1 MKDYIVFFTEGF
13 DSHNIKRQMESFP
26 RAHISCINS
35 KPDYNTLINESNIA
49 QKNNF
54 ENFYIFW
61 EKDDIFSMNRE
72 MKNEFHAKFKE
83 TGAIPYKYTKILE
96 QDVNAQQAGT
106 IPTGTATQAAPVGQ
120 VTPNV
125 GQTAQQNGTGTVSA
139 GVVPN
144 VQTQQNV
151 GVTTGADPNLQGKLN
166 TYNTQYTKNHAAT
179 VFIWPFNLFIND
191 GKTQGELSAF
201 AKALSDDD
209 VGRSPGYTTTSNT
222 THQKKGTWQRIIYV
236 PQSLKELNQGVAR
249 ADTLYASTLDIW
261 QTYYFAKNQSNASG
275 RGIKEILRNL
285 HVGGVKVDYGLL
297 TEGEI
302 VNACRRQGVSN
313 ASIRNIHILHTLPY
327 APYLKW
333 CPDDHHSIIS
343 TMSYPNAKLNENQLK
358 GLEAMKN
365 FVSQKKNDANFL
377 KALIAINRG
386 TAENS
391 AEAQTALKNMRKFLN
406 AYDPFWKYWNLY
418 LSQKD
423 VYGKPDGSGAAKDTL
438 TAMSDFL
445 GQVEDLPTGSH
456 TNDLDQF
463 YKAAGWLDKNSSTA
477 ENGMFG
483 EKQFRKDIENAAKA
497 AKAMANNASVAKNV
511 VASALSSNSTK
522 QSNNNNNKEA
532 TPHEVYDDEYF
543 SNKQATVDGED
554 VKKIEKDAEK
564 DANKEDQNAN
574 EAEKD
579 QTIDKEQNVDKE
591 QNAEK
596 APEEKP
602 AESENAQSEEN
613 KESPENAEN
622 AENVNKVDDFD
633 NAELDHIL
641 CQLSPIWNGDDR
653 NIGWSVRHNFYGNT
667 VWEDMEGITKG
678 ESELGYTAE
687 RAIAVNNA
695 IKAYLQNIV
704 SGAAVDGQTPNT
716 TNVPENAKTTT
727 NQTAINSEGDIT
739 TEQNEIANEVV
750 VNQ

>member
-96 QDVNAQQAGT
+96 QDINAQQAGT
-106 IPTGTATQAAPVGQ
+106 VPTGTPAGTTQAAPVGQ
-120 VTPNV
+120 TV
-125 GQTAQQNGTGTVSA
+125 QQNGTGTIPT
-139 GVVPN
+139 GVTPTG
-144 VQTQQNV
+144 QTQQNV
-151 GVTTGADPNLQGKLN
+151 GVTAGADPNLQGKLN

-179 VFIWPFNLFIND
+179 VFIWPFNLFRND

-201 AKALSDDD
+201 AKALNDDD

-222 THQKKGTWQRIIYV
+222 THQKKGNWQRIIYV

-261 QTYYFAKNQSNASG
+261 QTYYFAKNQSNSG
-275 RGIKEILRNL
+275 AQGIKDILRNL

-343 TMSYPNAKLNENQLK
+343 TMTYPNAKLNETQLK

-365 FVSQKKNDANFL
+365 YVSQKKNDANFL

-391 AEAQTALKNMRKFLN
+391 AEAQTALKNMRKFLTS
-406 AYDPFWKYWNLY
+406 YDPFWKYWNLY

-438 TAMSDFL
+438 TAMGDFL

-483 EKQFRKDIENAAKA
+483 EKQFRKDLENAAKA
-497 AKAMANNASVAKNV
+497 IKTMANNASVAKNV
-511 VASALSSNSTK
+511 VSSALPAKSTK
-522 QSNNNNNKEA
+522 QTTDNNNKEA

-543 SNKQATVDGED
+543 SNKQATVDGKD
-554 VKKIEKDAEK
+554 VNKIEKDAEK
-564 DANKEDQNAN
+564 DANKEGQNAN

-579 QTIDKEQNVDKE
+579 QATDKEQTV
-591 QNAEK
+591 EK

-602 AESENAQSEEN
+602 ASQEGENTQSGEN
-613 KESPENAEN
+613 KESPETAEN
-622 AENVNKVDDFD
+622 AEDVKNVNKVDDFD
-633 NAELDHIL
+633 NTELDHIL
-641 CQLSPIWNGDDR
+641 CQLSPIWNGDDT
-653 NIGWSVRHNFYGNT
+653 NIGWSVRHSFYGNT

-678 ESELGYTAE
+678 DSKLGYTVE
-687 RAIAVNNA
+687 RAIAVRKA
-695 IKAYLQNIV
+695 IEAYLGNNI
-704 SGAAVDGQTPNT
+704 SGVAVDGQTPNS

-727 NQTAINSEGDIT
+727 NQAIINPEGDIT
-739 TEQNEIANEVV
+739 TEQKEIANEVV
-750 VNQ
+750 DKQ

>member
-96 QDVNAQQAGT
+96 QDVNAQHAGT
-106 IPTGTATQAAPVGQ
+106 IPTGAPAGTTTQAAPVGQ

-125 GQTAQQNGTGTVSA
+125 AQTAQQNGTGTVSA
-139 GVVPN
+139 GVASN
-144 VQTQQNV
+144 GQTQQNV
-151 GVTTGADPNLQGKLN
+151 SVTAGADPNEQGKLN

-179 VFIWPFNLFIND
+179 VFIWPFNLFMNN
-191 GKTQGELSAF
+191 GPTQSELSAF
-201 AKALSDDD
+201 AKALNDDD

-222 THQKKGTWQRIIYV
+222 THQKKGSWQRIIYV

-249 ADTLYASTLDIW
+249 ADTLYATTLDIW
-261 QTYYFAKNQSNASG
+261 QTNYFANAS
-275 RGIKEILRNL
+275 RSVVAGIKEIIKNL

-313 ASIRNIHILHTLPY
+313 ASIRNIHILHSLPY

-333 CPDDHHSIIS
+333 CPDDHHSVIS
-343 TMSYPNAKLNENQLK
+343 TLHYPDAKINGEQLK

-386 TAENS
+386 TANNS
-391 AEAQTALKNMRKFLN
+391 ADAQAALRNMRKFLP
-406 AYDPFWKYWNLY
+406 AYEPFWKYWNLY

-423 VYGKPDGSGAAKDTL
+423 VYGKPDGTGAVEKSTL
-438 TAMSDFL
+438 GAL
-445 GQVEDLPTGSH
+445 GDVLDQMEDVNTTGKH
-456 TNDLDQF
+456 TNDLDAF
-463 YKAAGWLDKNSSTA
+463 YKAAGWLDKDSSTA

-483 EKQFRKDIENAAKA
+483 EKQLKTDLENAGKA
-497 AKAMANNASVAKNV
+497 ISAIGHNVGVVKNAISSKLASKAPT
-511 VASALSSNSTK
+511 SND
-522 QSNNNNNKEA
+522 QKEEK
-532 TPHEVYDDEYF
+532 PHEVYDDEYF
-543 SNKQATVDGED
+543 ANNQATVDGKD
-554 VKKIEKDAEK
+554 VNKVEKDAEK
-564 DANKEDQNAN
+564 DANKEGQNAN

-579 QTIDKEQNVDKE
+579 QTTEKEQNT
-591 QNAEK
+591 EK

-602 AESENAQSEEN
+602 ASQEGENTQSEEN
-613 KESPENAEN
+613 KEAPENAEN
-622 AENVNKVDDFD
+622 TENANKVDDFD
-633 NAELDHIL
+633 NTELDHIL

-653 NIGWSVRHNFYGNT
+653 NIGWSVRGNFYGNS
-667 VWEDMEGITKG
+667 VWNSMEGIDKG
-678 ESELGYTAE
+678 ESKLGYTVE
-687 RAIAVNNA
+687 RAITVNEA

-704 SGAAVDGQTPNT
+704 SGAAVDGQTPNN